1 MQCHKPGHR
10 ASARC
15 VSALLAAG
23 ALLAA
28 AADHLGG
35 TAVRPAIRTAALD
48 VPSVPIPAPLP
59 DVPNAVGAPVRPAPA
74 EADPPTPASAPQ
86 PATRGSQPA
95 RPASRAAKTPAG
107 HQSAPTARP
116 KPASQS
122 RPAARRPAPDRHAN
136 SYLLAHLPP
145 AKNKN
150 AAAAVHE
157 ALSLLGVPYR
167 WGGTTRAGGFDCSGF
182 TQHVWAAAG
191 VKIPRT
197 VRAQAHAG
205 TQIPLSKVEPGDLV
219 VFYPTQHHVGVY
231 VGNGL
236 VLDSPH
242 SGSWVRPDPVRSMP
256 VSVVVRVHA

>member
-28 AADHLGG
+28 AADHLGSPV
-35 TAVRPAIRTAALD
+35 VRPAIRTAALD
-48 VPSVPIPAPLP
+48 VPSAPSPLSLV
-59 DVPNAVGAPVRPAPA
+59 DALNAAGAPVRPAPA
-74 EADPPTPASAPQ
+74 TADPSATAPV
-86 PATRGSQPA
+86 PKPVARHSQPA
-95 RPASRAAKTPAG
+95 RPAHRAAKAPARR
-107 HQSAPTARP
+107 QTAKTARP
-116 KPASQS
+116 TT
-122 RPAARRPAPDRHAN
+122 RRPAPDRHSN
-136 SYLLAHLPP
+136 SSSLNHLPP
-145 AKNKN
+145 AKNKK

-197 VRAQAHAG
+197 VRAQARAG

-219 VFYPTQHHVGVY
+219 VFYPTQHHVGIY

-236 VLDSPH
+236 VIDSPH